1 VNDVTGRSPTVRRRR
16 LGVELRRLREVKGL
30 TIEQVAEA
38 LECSTSKI
46 SRVET
51 ARVTATPRDV
61 RDMLE
66 IYGVSGHERDSLM
79 QIAREARQKGWWQSK
94 FGDLP
99 SATLA
104 GLETEARHIRQYS
117 ALLIPGLLQ
126 TMDYARAVLR
136 SIRLDLKPQPQ
147 EIERRVELRM
157 ERQRLLEQPD
167 PPEFWV
173 VIDEAALRRHVG
185 GREVMIAQIEHL
197 VETTA
202 WPNVTLQVLPFRAG
216 AHAGMDG
223 EFSILTFPHTVDPD
237 VVYIEN
243 TTSDLYVEDSGA
255 IRRYAL
261 LFDHLRAAAPDPVE
275 SVEMM
280 KSLIKEL

>member
-1 VNDVTGRSPTVRRRR
+1 
-16 LGVELRRLREVKGL
+16 VELRRLREGKGL
-30 TIEQVAEA
+30 TIEQVAEK

-46 SRVET
+46 SRIET

-66 IYGVSGHERDSLM
+66 IYGVSGQERDDLI
-79 QIAREARQKGWWQSK
+79 QIARDARQKGWWQPK

-99 SATLA
+99 TSALA
-104 GLETEARHIRQYS
+104 GLETEARSMRQYS
-117 ALLIPGLLQ
+117 ALLVPGLLQ
-126 TMDYARAVLR
+126 TMDYARAVVR
-136 SIRLDLKPQPQ
+136 AIRLDLKPQPH

-157 ERQRLLEQPD
+157 ERQKLLQQAD
-167 PPEFWV
+167 PPEFWA
-173 VIDEAALRRHVG
+173 VIDEAVLRRHVA
-185 GREVMIAQIEHL
+185 GREAMIAQIEHL
-197 VETTA
+197 VAAAA

-216 AHAGMDG
+216 AHPGLDG
-223 EFSILTFPHTVDPD
+223 GFNILAFPHSVDPD

-243 TTSDLYVEDSGA
+243 TTSDLYIEDSGA
-255 IRRYAL
+255 TRRYAL

-275 SVEMM
+275 SVEIM